1 MRFGSRG
8 LGPATV
14 SNVMGTDYIYYISLY
29 ILYITGLSAL
39 WAIFLVP
46 ILGTPQGLPVLG
58 EQLAVDTE
66 WVISQPSMI

>member
-14 SNVMGTDYIYYISLY
+14 SNVMGTDYISLY
-29 ILYITGLSAL
+29 TLYITGLSAL

>member
-14 SNVMGTDYIYYISLY
+14 SNVMGTDYISLY
-29 ILYITGLSAL
+29 TLYITGLSAP

-46 ILGTPQGLPVLG
+46 ILGTPQGLPGLG
-58 EQLAVDTE
+58 EQLAVDKE
-66 WVISQPSMI
+66 WLISQLSMI